1 VEVFIYLFILS
12 CMMRLNLFISFMR
25 GNWFPFIVISCQ
37 GLTAKNPATSDPV
50 YHNWL
55 VNMSVNWIL
64 KNGKKSPAFQIIYWA
79 LKRIQK
85 KTIKSIICSTQG
97 SARSNSWS
105 NSKSKAHGCIYPSS
119 SNWSRNITRKI
130 RYPLVVGGILKHQGQ
145 NMVLKLSSEAMDGAK
160 ENGEAKR

>member
-1 VEVFIYLFILS
+1 MEVFIYLFYHVWWDWICLLDLWRETDSLS
-12 CMMRLNLFISFMR
+12 SSSHVKVWR
-25 GNWFPFIVISCQ
+25 Q
-37 GLTAKNPATSDPV
+37 KNPATSDPV

-64 KNGKKSPAFQIIYWA
+64 KNGKKSLAFQIIYWA

-85 KTIKSIICSTQG
+85 KTIKSINCFTRG

-130 RYPLVVGGILKHQGQ
+130 NRYPLLVGGILKHQGQ

-160 ENGEAKR
+160 ENGEAIR